1 MYRYLAAS
9 VEGFVQQLAVCYVT
23 HGYFFYVT
31 GQIPAEK
38 DPEKTDRKII
48 ERYGIEIS
56 KSTRVKRKKAG
67 EANLQYLRFGH
78 FFVILATAGVHVF
91 FEGEAAVL
99 KDLRESPL
107 RFHDYAIS
115 CHKSWA
121 KGKVHASVRID
132 HERYSEIKARFVEI
146 SVHRTV
152 EQLTGEFQAFPFE
165 PYAPIR
171 NQLYAILKAVN
182 SKRHAAGLEAVP
194 KTALRLLRKTTRPF
208 ADDVAELSEKAD
220 VVRSRRVQFA

>member
-1 MYRYLAAS
+1 MYRYLATS
-9 VEGFVQQLAVCYVT
+9 VEGFVQQLAVGYVT
-23 HGYFFYVT
+23 HGYFYFVT

-48 ERYGIEIS
+48 ERYRIDVS
-56 KSTRVKRKKAG
+56 KSTRVKQKKAG

-78 FFVILATAGVHVF
+78 FFVILATPGVHLF
-91 FEGEAAVL
+91 FEEEAAVL

-107 RFHDYAIS
+107 RFYDYAIS

-121 KGKVHASVRID
+121 KVKLHPSVRID
-132 HERYSEIKARFVEI
+132 RERYLELRARFVEI

-152 EQLTGEFQAFPFE
+152 EQLTAEFRAFPFE
-165 PYAPIR
+165 PYAPVR
-171 NQLYAILKAVN
+171 NQLYTILRAVN
-182 SKRHAAGLEAVP
+182 RKRQIAGLEYVP

-208 ADDVAELSEKAD
+208 EDHGADLGEDGVPAKAHG
-220 VVRSRRVQFA
+220 A

>member
-1 MYRYLAAS
+1 MYRYLAS
-9 VEGFVQQLAVCYVT
+9 SIEGFVQQLAVGYVT

-31 GQIPAEK
+31 GQIPTEK

-48 ERYGIEIS
+48 ERYRIDVS
-56 KSTRVKRKKAG
+56 KSTRVRQKKAG

-78 FFVILATAGVHVF
+78 FFVILATPGVHRF
-91 FEGEAAVL
+91 FEDEAAVL
-99 KDLRESPL
+99 KDLRETPI

-132 HERYSEIKARFVEI
+132 DERYSQLKARFVEI

-152 EQLTGEFQAFPFE
+152 EQLTAEFRAFPFE
-165 PYAPIR
+165 PYAPVR
-171 NQLYAILKAVN
+171 NQLFAILRAVN
-182 SKRHAAGLEAVP
+182 AKRHAAGLEAVP
-194 KTALRLLRKTTRPF
+194 KTALRLHRKTTRPF
-208 ADDVAELSEKAD
+208 GDDEAKLSLIRN
-220 VVRSRRVQFA
+220 VGSCI

>member
-1 MYRYLAAS
+1 MYRYLASS

-23 HGYFFYVT
+23 HGYFYYVT
-31 GQIPAEK
+31 GQIPVEK

-48 ERYGIEIS
+48 ERYRIDVS
-56 KSTRVKRKKAG
+56 KSTRVRQKKAG

-78 FFVILATAGVHVF
+78 FFVILATAGVHSF
-91 FEGEAAVL
+91 FEEEAAVL
-99 KDLRESPL
+99 KDLRESPI

-132 HERYSEIKARFVEI
+132 EERYSQLKARFVEI

-152 EQLTGEFQAFPFE
+152 EQLTAEFRAFPFE

-171 NQLYAILKAVN
+171 NQLFAILRPVN
-182 SKRHAAGLEAVP
+182 AKRHAAGLEGVP
-194 KTALRLLRKTTRPF
+194 KTALRLHRKTTRPF
-208 ADDVAELSEKAD
+208 ADQRADLGEAGVPAKAQ
-220 VVRSRRVQFA
+220 RA